1 MDENDVREV
10 TSDPADDAVR
20 WAALVT
26 AELGIP
32 SDDLAGLSRSVLDMV
47 RDVAHGV
54 NRPSAPLT
62 AFLVGLAAGRAA
74 NASGTQIDVEVQMR
88 LDQVTHL
95 VQVWETATEQ

>member
-1 MDENDVREV
+1 MNENDAREA
-10 TSDPADDAVR
+10 TPDPADDAVR
-20 WAALVT
+20 WATLVT
-26 AELGIP
+26 AELGIA
-32 SDDLAGLSRSVLDMV
+32 SDDLARLSRSVLDMV

-95 VQVWETATEQ
+95 VQAWETATEQ

>member
-1 MDENDVREV
+1 MNENDVREA
-10 TSDPADDAVR
+10 TPDPTDDAVH

-26 AELGIP
+26 AELDIA
-32 SDDLAGLSRSVLDMV
+32 SDDLARLSRSVLDMV

-74 NASGTQIDVEVQMR
+74 QASGTSIDVEVQMR
-88 LDQVTHL
+88 LEQVMHL
-95 VQVWETATEQ
+95 VQSWETANEQ

>member
-1 MDENDVREV
+1 MNEYDAREAAP
-10 TSDPADDAVR
+10 DPADDAVR

-26 AELGIP
+26 AELDIP
-32 SDDLAGLSRSVLDMV
+32 GDDLGRLSRSVLDMV

-74 NASGTQIDVEVQMR
+74 QANGAQIDVEVQTR
-88 LDQVTHL
+88 LDQVMHL
-95 VQVWETATEQ
+95 VQSWQTANEQ

>member
-1 MDENDVREV
+1 MNENGARES
-10 TSDPADDAVR
+10 TPDPTHDAVR

-26 AELGIP
+26 AELGIA
-32 SDDLAGLSRSVLDMV
+32 SDDLGRLSRSVLDMV

-74 NASGTQIDVEVQMR
+74 QASGAQIDVEVQMR
-88 LDQVTHL
+88 LDQVLRL
-95 VQVWETATEQ
+95 VRSWETANEQ